1 MVIRPVSF
9 FAVQMGG
16 QAGIRGIRM
25 ANMITGDRPQRNCIA
40 GVDPDHTHFFARFYF
55 LSHVDTELFDF

>member
-1 MVIRPVSF
+1 
-9 FAVQMGG
+9 MGG

-40 GVDPDHTHFFARFYF
+40 GVDPDHTHFFALFYF